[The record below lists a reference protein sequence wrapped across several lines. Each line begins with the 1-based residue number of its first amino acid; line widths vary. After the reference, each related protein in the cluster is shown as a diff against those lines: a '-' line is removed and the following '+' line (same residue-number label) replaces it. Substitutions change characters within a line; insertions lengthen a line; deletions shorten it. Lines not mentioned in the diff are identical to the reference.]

1 MAKRLRNLN
10 NIIATLR
17 SGAEFFRKSA
27 RQTDDETLGEI
38 FVTHADIRERHAK
51 TLADVIEGVG
61 GEVVSTS
68 PTEEAHALYGRL
80 AGRIRNSDRPLVN
93 ALEEHEDRT
102 IAVFRDALLH
112 PDSERDHDLL
122 MTMLADFNSTHD
134 RMRDL
139 KRQYATRS
147 KGRTRRDTSP
157 TLAAE
162 HQPEHLRAAPPTP
175 DDPRRA
181 DRRGKTGEGEGNHV
195 AA

>member
-10 NIIATLR
+10 DIIATLR
-17 SGAEFFRKSA
+17 SGADFYRKSA
-27 RQTDDETLGEI
+27 RQTDDEMLDEVFLG
-38 FVTHADIRERHAK
+38 HAEIRERHAK
-51 TLADVIEGVG
+51 TLADVIESVG

-68 PTEEAHALYGRL
+68 PKEEAYALYGRL
-80 AGRIRNSDRPLVN
+80 SGRIRNSDRPLVN
-93 ALEEHEDRT
+93 GLEEHEDRT

-112 PDSERDHDLL
+112 PDTERDHDLL

-139 KRQYATRS
+139 KRQYARHS
-147 KGRTRRDTSP
+147 RGRTRRDTKP

-181 DRRGKTGEGEGNHV
+181 DRRGKSGDGEGNP
-195 AA
+195 AAA